1 MDLCVRGTDCDSV
14 SRSFAIRLWNCL
26 DSVVIFVLDF
36 LTMLMRGIQISSCEN
51 ITDWLGYLYIT

>member
-1 MDLCVRGTDCDSV
+1 MDLCVGGTDCDSV

-26 DSVVIFVLDF
+26 DRVVFFVLYF

-51 ITDWLGYLYIT
+51 ITD